1 MFVFDEDMGNISYGI
16 IAEDCSWTHF
26 CLYVNILI
34 LLLLLAHMYVAYTK
48 RWQVDLL
55 QSESYEG
62 KCEKYYSGLSSLSDF
77 VDFSSEP

>member
-1 MFVFDEDMGNISYGI
+1 M
-16 IAEDCSWTHF
+16 
-26 CLYVNILI
+26 

-55 QSESYEG
+55 QSES
-62 KCEKYYSGLSSLSDF
+62 KCEKCYSGLSSLSDF

>member
-1 MFVFDEDMGNISYGI
+1 
-16 IAEDCSWTHF
+16 
-26 CLYVNILI
+26 
-34 LLLLLAHMYVAYTK
+34 MYVAYTK

-62 KCEKYYSGLSSLSDF
+62 KCEKCYSGLSSLCDF

>member
-1 MFVFDEDMGNISYGI
+1 M
-16 IAEDCSWTHF
+16 
-26 CLYVNILI
+26 

-62 KCEKYYSGLSSLSDF
+62 KCEKCYSGLSSLSDF
-77 VDFSSEP
+77 VDFSLEP